1 MKTGRSLGELA
12 AELERQAA
20 SKKDYI
26 ADTRKLSMEPARENG
41 VGDVVL
47 QGVNGGMQLK
57 PIAHSQLANTLGI
70 PKAYYDRMLT
80 EAPDLLSRNVNN
92 WLHSGP
98 SKKLI
103 RCLDGQVRA
112 ILSDSYRPM
121 DNFELAL
128 AVVPKLKELQ
138 AEVKSCEVTDNRLY
152 LKAITDRVQGE
163 VKRGDIVQAGVS
175 ISNSEV
181 GQGSLRVEAL
191 DYRLVCLNGM
201 ISEVAVR
208 KAHLG
213 RTKAYDA
220 IEDARDYFRSETR
233 ALEDKTLW
241 MQVQDATGAMF
252 NQDRLNVRLDKYR
265 AAGEKQFAS
274 RPIEDVVEVTA
285 TRYGL
290 SMEEKSGVLQNLIK
304 GGDLSAWGLANAITR
319 TADNKFV
326 SYDRATELEGLGGRV
341 VELSQK
347 EWDSLTKVS

>member
-1 MKTGRSLGELA
+1 MKPGRSLGELA
-12 AELERQAA
+12 AELERQAE

-26 ADTRKLSMEPARENG
+26 ADTRKLSMRPATTGEAPDG
-41 VGDVVL
+41 VYLD
-47 QGVNGGMQLK
+47 GVNGGMTMK
-57 PIAHSQLANTLGI
+57 PIAHGQLANTLGI

-92 WLHSGP
+92 WLHNGP

-121 DNFELAL
+121 DNFELAM
-128 AVVPKLKELQ
+128 AVLPKLKELR

-163 VKRGDIVQAGVS
+163 VKKGDIVQAGVS

-274 RPIEDVVEVTA
+274 RPVEDVVEVTA
-285 TRYGL
+285 TRYGF
-290 SMEEKSGVLQNLIK
+290 SVEEKSGVLQNLIK

-319 TADNKFV
+319 TAQDV
-326 SYDRATELEGLGGRV
+326 ESYDRATELEGLGGRV